1 MRNAFRIFRRDM
13 KRLLRNPAA
22 ILVLIGVSMY
32 QRIVIYTRLFRERW
46 SNNCILSS
54 LWDGTCTGD
63 AAYNPTL
70 GCAFGTDAI
79 LFAVGGAFRGR

>member
-1 MRNAFRIFRRDM
+1 
-13 KRLLRNPAA
+13 
-22 ILVLIGVSMY
+22 MY

-63 AAYNPTL
+63 AACNPTL

-79 LFAVGGAFRGR
+79 LFAHMTQSAVKSHNGPADRLQSVGGACR

>member
-1 MRNAFRIFRRDM
+1 
-13 KRLLRNPAA
+13 
-22 ILVLIGVSMY
+22 MY
-32 QRIVIYTRLFRERW
+32 QRIDIYTRLFRERW

-63 AAYNPTL
+63 AACNPTL

-79 LFAVGGAFRGR
+79 LFAVGGARHGR

>member
-1 MRNAFRIFRRDM
+1 
-13 KRLLRNPAA
+13 
-22 ILVLIGVSMY
+22 MY

-63 AAYNPTL
+63 AACNPTL

-79 LFAVGGAFRGR
+79 LFAVG

>member
-63 AAYNPTL
+63 AACNPTL

-79 LFAVGGAFRGR
+79 LFAVGGACRGR

>member
-1 MRNAFRIFRRDM
+1 MNFPGQTRFQLP
-13 KRLLRNPAA
+13 K
-22 ILVLIGVSMY
+22 VSGRERGRFDRSIYVPMY

-63 AAYNPTL
+63 AACNPTL

-79 LFAVGGAFRGR
+79 LFAVGGACRGR